1 MEQTIIQ
8 FIFESADE
16 LKKKNPS
23 VEDEEILITMSKSI
37 KPLFL
42 KELSE
47 DNPIDYTHIT
57 TWEDGRITFCIA
69 FPGAI
74 TSNLNVMIKY
84 LTKEVR

>member
-1 MEQTIIQ
+1 MELP
-8 FIFESADE
+8 EY
-16 LKKKNPS
+16 
-23 VEDEEILITMSKSI
+23 EI
-37 KPLFL
+37 
-42 KELSE
+42 ELSE